1 MTVKSIIKWRLL
13 VTLCLALSA
22 VFLCS
27 CSIVGGLFGKAVRK
41 PEVDFA
47 DGRLT
52 GISFDTADFM
62 FDLRVKNPNRLGLKM
77 VGLKYDFA
85 INENSFLTGKQ
96 DRNLEVK
103 AGGESIVQLPISLN
117 FIKVYQTFRSLINE
131 DDFKYNIKCIVSFDV
146 PVLGAVDIPVNMKGK
161 CPLPKLPRIALDA
174 LKLKKVTLMGAE
186 LQMDIRL
193 QNPNAFS
200 MLLKS
205 FNYQFSVNGLNWVS
219 ARVEESTGIG
229 KKDESLIS
237 IPIAINFSKVGS
249 SVAQLF
255 TGDKSLNY
263 SLKTRLDL
271 GISLPLMEHV
281 SIPLENSGSI
291 KLIK

>member
-1 MTVKSIIKWRLL
+1 MTVKSIKKWRIL
-13 VTLCLALSA
+13 VTLCLALSV
-22 VFLCS
+22 VFLSS
-27 CSIVGGLFGKAVRK
+27 CSIFGGLFGKAVRK
-41 PEVDFA
+41 PEADFT

-52 GISFDTADFM
+52 GISFDKADFM
-62 FDLRVKNPNRLGLKM
+62 FDLRVKNPNKLGLKM

-96 DRNLEVK
+96 NQNLEIK
-103 AGGESIVQLPISLN
+103 AGGESIIQLPIALN
-117 FIKVYQTFRSLINE
+117 FVKAYQTFKSLINE

-146 PVLGAVDIPVNMKGK
+146 PVLGAVDIPVSMKGD
-161 CPLPKLPRIALDA
+161 CPLPKLPRLALDA
-174 LKLKKVTLMGAE
+174 LKLKNVTLMGAE

-193 QNPNAFS
+193 KNPNAFS

-205 FNYQFSVNGLNWVS
+205 FNYQFSVNGLNWVTAS
-219 ARVEESTGIG
+219 VEESTGIG

-237 IPIAINFSKVGS
+237 IPISLNFSKVGR

-255 TGDKSLNY
+255 TGNKSLNY
-263 SLKTRLDL
+263 NLKTRLDL

>member
-1 MTVKSIIKWRLL
+1 MKSITKWRLL

-27 CSIVGGLFGKAVRK
+27 CSIFGGLFGKAVRK
-41 PEVDFA
+41 PEANFT

-52 GISFDTADFM
+52 GISFDTADFI
-62 FDLRVKNPNRLGLKM
+62 FDLRVKNPNKLGLKM

-85 INENSFLTGKQ
+85 INEYSFLTGKQ
-96 DRNLEVK
+96 DSNLEIK

-117 FIKVYQTFRSLINE
+117 FVKAYQTFKSLIND

-146 PVLGAVDIPVNMKGK
+146 PVLGAVDIPVSMKGD
-161 CPLPKLPRIALDA
+161 CPLPKLPRVALDA
-174 LKLKKVTLMGAE
+174 LKLKKLSITGAE
-186 LQMDIRL
+186 IQMDIRL

-205 FNYQFSVNGLNWVS
+205 FQYQFDVNGLNWVS
-219 ARVEESTGIG
+219 ARIEEAKGIG
-229 KKDESLIS
+229 KKEESVIE
-237 IPIAINFSKVGS
+237 IPIMLNFSTMGR
-249 SVAQLF
+249 SVSRIF
-255 TGDKSLNY
+255 TEDKSLNY